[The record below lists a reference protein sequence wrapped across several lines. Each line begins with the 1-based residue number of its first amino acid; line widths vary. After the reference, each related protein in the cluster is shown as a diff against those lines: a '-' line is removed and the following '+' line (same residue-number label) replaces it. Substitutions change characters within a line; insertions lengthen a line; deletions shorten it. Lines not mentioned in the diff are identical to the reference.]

1 MSERAPIPGLGKW
14 PHVSH
19 SSLIDLAFCEK
30 LYTLKKVDGHDFEA
44 TVPMK
49 KGSFFGALAADWW
62 LTGSWDETATEL
74 TKEWATANPDAEFLP
89 DWMHDAAWLMGRY
102 ERVYEAE
109 RLSGAIEVLGQE
121 VLLKVRLPGKYGW
134 YVCYLDELWRAY
146 GHLWIV
152 ERKTMADFSELEAF
166 AWSPQITGQHWALT
180 QAVRTDPKI
189 RALTGGEEPYGI
201 LLDAARTYRWKR
213 DEHKHPPADSF
224 QRRWLDRNP
233 EHDEEAV
240 LDAIAGLE
248 RMRALKRGARP
259 LRNVGRHCN
268 SCQARV
274 PCRMQAAFG
283 EDAVVWDDEEE
294 S

>member
-1 MSERAPIPGLGKW
+1 MVDRIPIELPRQSADRVRHTTLTDL
-14 PHVSH
+14 SH
-19 SSLIDLAFCEK
+19 CEK
-30 LYTLKKVDGHDFEA
+30 LYALKNVDGHEFEA

-49 KGSFFGALAADWW
+49 RGSFFHELAAAWW
-62 LTGSWDETATEL
+62 LTGSWDDKASEL
-74 TKEWATANPDAEFLP
+74 TKEWAAANPDADFLP
-89 DWMHDAAWLMGRY
+89 EWMHDVGWLMGRY
-102 ERVYEAE
+102 ERMYEAE
-109 RLSGAIEVLGQE
+109 RLSGGIEVLGQE
-121 VLLKVRLPGKYGW
+121 VPVKVRLPGKYGW
-134 YVCYLDELWRAY
+134 FTSYLDELWRIE
-146 GHLWIV
+146 GRIWIL
-152 ERKTMADFSELEAF
+152 ERKTMGDFTELEAF
-166 AWSPQITGQHWALT
+166 AWSPQITLYHWAAGLDEKVLELT
-180 QAVRTDPKI
+180 S
-189 RALTGGEEPYGI
+189 GEKPYGI

-233 EHDEEAV
+233 EHDDEAV

-268 SCQARV
+268 TCIARV

-283 EDAVVWDDEEE
+283 EDVVVWDDEEE